1 MAQPT
6 GRWIPLSLPRRFIS
20 DLVYFSKLAPLTTIQ
35 RTVQLSAV
43 VTARQRVQP
52 RPGWCSLLT
61 KAYSFAAAQRPPL
74 RQAYMPWPWPHLYEH
89 PLSVASVAV
98 ERRYGE
104 EDAVFFMHLRN
115 PHEQTLTA
123 IEAHLARCKTD
134 PVENIASFRRI
145 LQTSRLPLPVRRLL
159 WRFGLYTTGRRRA
172 KHFGTF
178 GVSATA
184 AFGAANL
191 DLLTP
196 LTTGLNY
203 GVLCADGSL
212 DVRLTY
218 DHRVLDGG
226 TAARAL
232 ADMEAA
238 MNGPILAELN
248 GLHARALTKFKPPE
262 TMAS

>member
-1 MAQPT
+1 M
-6 GRWIPLSLPRRFIS
+6 SLPRRFIS
-20 DLVYFSKLAPLTTIQ
+20 DLVYFGKLAPLTTIQ
-35 RTVQLSAV
+35 RTMQLSAV
-43 VTARQRVQP
+43 VEARLQVQP
-52 RPGWCSLLT
+52 RPGWCALLT
-61 KAYSFAAAQRPPL
+61 KAYSFVAAQRSPL
-74 RQAYMPWPWPHLYEH
+74 RQAYMPWPWPHIYEH

-98 ERRYGE
+98 ERQYGE

-115 PHEQTLTA
+115 PHEQTLSA
-123 IEAHLARCKTD
+123 INVHFARCKAD
-134 PVENIASFRRI
+134 PIESIASFRRI
-145 LQTSRLPLPVRRLL
+145 LQTSRLPQPVRRLL
-159 WRFGLYTTGRRRA
+159 WRFGLYTTGGRRA

-203 GVLCADGSL
+203 GVVSADGSVE
-212 DVRLTY
+212 VRLTY

-232 ADMEAA
+232 ADMEKV
-238 MNGPILAELN
+238 MNGAILTELN
-248 GLHARALTKFKPPE
+248 DLHGRALAKLEPPE
-262 TMAS
+262 AMAS